1 MRHVQAVP
9 LMKERFRL
17 GYAYFNPLVFGLDQ
31 LDLSRPALFVGNHTL
46 YGVLDV
52 PFIISEIY
60 QQHQVVVRSLGD
72 SFHFRV
78 PLWRDML
85 TAYGMVLGNPANC
98 TALMQQG
105 ESVLVFP
112 GGAREVMR
120 RRDEKYSLIWKR
132 RTGFARMAIQ
142 NGYDIIPFASV
153 GADDCFDIL
162 YDADDLQRSN
172 MLRPLLGQKS
182 VARIFRNGD
191 VLPPMVR
198 GLGPTLLPRPQRFYF
213 SFGQRISSAEF
224 GAGEDDLWALR
235 EQVAERIEMQ
245 ITSLLDYRE
254 QDRLNWSM
262 LRKTLT

>member
-1 MRHVQAVP
+1 MRHLQAVSK
-9 LMKERFRL
+9 MKNRFRL

-162 YDADDLQRSN
+162 YDAWDMQHSDL
-172 MLRPLLGQKS
+172 LHELLQHKT

-191 VLPPMVR
+191 VLPPLVR

-213 SFGQRISSAEF
+213 NFGQRISC
-224 GAGEDDLWALR
+224 AGLGMGDNDLWTLR
-235 EQVAERIEMQ
+235 EQVAECIETQ
-245 ITSLLDYRE
+245 VTSLLDYRE
-254 QDRLNWSM
+254 QDRKNWSL
-262 LRKTLT
+262 LRKALT